1 MGGWVGVPQLREFKD
16 RLGVCGTDLLPEF
29 KDRLGVCGSDLLPVG
44 WHPSRPGLGVMQR
57 AVNRLSEDPF
67 GDSEP
72 RICTAAVFSDSYW
85 RRVNRTEI

>member
-16 RLGVCGTDLLPEF
+16 RLGVCGT
-29 KDRLGVCGSDLLPVG
+29 DLLPVG